1 MNSPAPAHSPADEL
15 QTLLAS
21 RVALVVIES
30 REEGR
35 AMEVV
40 REAALKAQ
48 RNKNWGV
55 FQWTVTEGL
64 LRVDVDLGGAQ
75 RTLAQPEQLLRHVKS
90 TTMPGIYVL
99 LDFHPYLENPIFVRT
114 LKDIAQ
120 EYSKCARTV
129 VLISHEM
136 KLPQELEHLA
146 ARFTMRMPGKSER
159 QAIVMRMAREWAQMK
174 GGMPKIDA
182 KVVEKLVDNLAGLP
196 LHDVERLTRGAI
208 FNDGALTEDDIKPL
222 LAAKYQLL
230 NRGGT
235 LSFEPDTARFAEVGG
250 MKNLR
255 RWILQRKA
263 AFDGSAPGL
272 DAPKGVLLLGVQGCG
287 KSLAARAAAGV
298 LGVPLVRLDF
308 GALYS
313 KWHGES
319 EKNLRESLKSA
330 EALAPCVLWLDE
342 IEKALSSGDGDSG
355 TSRRVLGAFL
365 TWLAEQ
371 RARVFIVATANDI
384 TALPP
389 ELVRKGRFDEIFFV
403 DLPSPAARLE
413 IFGIHCKKRGIALG
427 DADLKALTARS
438 EGFSGAEIEQAVVSA
453 MYSANAHQENCDATL
468 IAAELQATRPL
479 SVVMAEKIAELR
491 DWAVE
496 RTVPA
501 D

>member
-1 MNSPAPAHSPADEL
+1 MSSVAAEISPAGEL

-21 RVALVVIES
+21 RVPLVIIES

-35 AMEVV
+35 VIELV
-40 REAALKAQ
+40 RDAALRAQ
-48 RNKNWGV
+48 RGRNWGV

-64 LRVDVDLGGAQ
+64 LRVDVDMGGSQ
-75 RTLAQPEQLLRHVKS
+75 RTLAQPEQLLKHIKA
-90 TTMPGIYVL
+90 TTMAGIYVL
-99 LDFHPYLENPIFVRT
+99 LDFHPYLENPLFVRA

-120 EYSKCARTV
+120 EYDRCARTM
-129 VLISHEM
+129 VLLSAEI
-136 KLPQELEHLA
+136 KVPADIEHLA
-146 ARFTMRMPGKSER
+146 AHFSVRAPDKDER
-159 QAIVMRMAREWAQMK
+159 HAIIMNTAREWAK
-174 GGMPKIDA
+174 LNGAMPRVDVKA
-182 KVVEKLVDNLAGLP
+182 VSKLVDNLAGLA
-196 LHDVERLTRGAI
+196 LHDVKRLVRQAI
-208 FNDGALTEDDIKPL
+208 FPDGALSEDDIKPL

-235 LSFEPDTARFAEVGG
+235 LSFEADTAQFADIGG
-250 MKNLR
+250 LKNLR
-255 RWILQRKA
+255 RWIAQRKA
-263 AFDGSAPGL
+263 AFDGSAPEL

-308 GALYS
+308 GALFS

-319 EKNLRESLKSA
+319 EKNLRESLSSA

-342 IEKALSSGDGDSG
+342 IEKALSTGDGDSG

-371 RARVFIVATANDI
+371 RSRVFIVATANDI

-403 DLPSPAARLE
+403 DLPTPASRVE
-413 IFGIHCKKRGIALG
+413 IFGIHCKRRGILLS
-427 DADLKALTARS
+427 DADIQSLAARS
-438 EGFSGAEIEQAVVSA
+438 DGFSGAEIEQAVVSA
-453 MYSANAHQENCDATL
+453 LYAAHSNHQSVSTQL
-468 IAAELQATRPL
+468 IANELQATRPL
-479 SVVMAEKIAELR
+479 SVVMSEKISELR
-491 DWAVE
+491 EWAAE